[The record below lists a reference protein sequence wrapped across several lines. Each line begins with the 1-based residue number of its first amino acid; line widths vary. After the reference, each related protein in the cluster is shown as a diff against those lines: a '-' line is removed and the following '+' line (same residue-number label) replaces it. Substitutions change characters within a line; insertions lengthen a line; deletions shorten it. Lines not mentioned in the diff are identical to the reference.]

1 MIRPEGFCRPDVG
14 ICLRVL
20 WKGLS
25 KVIGGKGANVVARTR
40 APGREQNAP
49 RLALWS
55 VQCRTG
61 LLVMELGRENL

>member
-25 KVIGGKGANVVARTR
+25 KVIGGKGANVVAKTR

-49 RLALWS
+49 RLALS
-55 VQCRTG
+55 VERAMQSRIISDY
-61 LLVMELGRENL
+61 MS